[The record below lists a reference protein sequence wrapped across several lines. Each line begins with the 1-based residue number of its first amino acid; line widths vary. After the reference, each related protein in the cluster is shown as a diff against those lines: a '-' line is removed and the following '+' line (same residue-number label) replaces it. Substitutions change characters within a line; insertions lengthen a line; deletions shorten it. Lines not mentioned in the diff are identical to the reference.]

1 VPAKFDVFPDP
12 PNDARTELG
21 TTQGQR
27 SPELLPAGAGPAPPA
42 WRRFVRPQDFVWLLL
57 FSALAVFSP
66 ERSAVVIGLLAA
78 LGVVQVLEPRVG
90 PLASVVLKLGLCYVL
105 IGYSGGVTSSFYL
118 ILLMPVIS
126 GATAFGLAGTAT
138 VSLAA
143 CAIYL
148 SFLVFLNE
156 DQYIPE
162 DQVLELVLRA
172 IFLPVVGY
180 LTHELAQAN
189 RKEAEKAQAAAEEL
203 AQANRSLKEAEA
215 QVRRAERLA
224 ALGQLTAGLAHEL
237 RNPMGT
243 MKTSAELLARN
254 VAAENAVAR
263 EMAGYIAEEV
273 DRTNSLI
280 TRFLDFA
287 RPQRLKLEKSDLS
300 AMLDSAIGRFQ
311 REQSSAG
318 RTDVTVFKNYAPDVP
333 PLAFDA
339 ELMERVMVNLLTN
352 AAQASPKGSV
362 VTVKTQLQGDAMA
375 EIDVIDRGS
384 GIEPKDLENIFNPFF
399 TTKADG
405 VGFGLA
411 IVAKI
416 VDEHGGHID
425 VASTPGEG
433 SVFRVQLPLKRE

>member
-1 VPAKFDVFPDP
+1 MP
-12 PNDARTELG
+12 T
-21 TTQGQR
+21 
-27 SPELLPAGAGPAPPA
+27 A
-42 WRRFVRPQDFVWLLL
+42 WRHFFRPQDFVWLLL

-66 ERSAVVIGLLAA
+66 ERSEIVATLLAA
-78 LGVVQVLEPRVG
+78 LGVVQVLEPRIG
-90 PLASVVLKLGLCYVL
+90 PLASVLLKLALCYGL

-126 GATAFGLAGTAT
+126 GATAFGLPGTAA

-143 CAIYL
+143 CGVYL
-148 SFLVFLNE
+148 SFLLFLGE

-162 DQVLELVLRA
+162 DQKLELVLRS

-189 RKEAEKAQAAAEEL
+189 RREAQKAQAAAEEL
-203 AQANRSLKEAEA
+203 ARANRNLKEAQA
-215 QVRRAERLA
+215 QVRRAERIA

-263 EMAGYIAEEV
+263 EMAGFIAEEV

-287 RPQRLKLEKSDLS
+287 RPQHLKMEQGDLP
-300 AMLDSAIGRFQ
+300 AMLDRAIVRFE
-311 REQSSAG
+311 REQASAG
-318 RTDVTVFKNYAPDVP
+318 RTGITIFKNYSLDVP
-333 PLAFDA
+333 PVTFDA
-339 ELMERVMVNLLTN
+339 ELMERVIVNLLTN
-352 AAQASPKGSV
+352 AAQASPPNSV
-362 VTVKTQLQGDAMA
+362 VTVKTQLTGDGKA
-375 EIDVIDRGS
+375 EIAVIDRGS
-384 GIEPKDLENIFNPFF
+384 GIDPKNLENIFNPFF
-399 TTKADG
+399 TTKSDG

-416 VDEHGGHID
+416 VDEHGGRIE
-425 VASTPGEG
+425 VESTPGEG
-433 SVFRVQLPLKRE
+433 SVFRVQLPLERVSG